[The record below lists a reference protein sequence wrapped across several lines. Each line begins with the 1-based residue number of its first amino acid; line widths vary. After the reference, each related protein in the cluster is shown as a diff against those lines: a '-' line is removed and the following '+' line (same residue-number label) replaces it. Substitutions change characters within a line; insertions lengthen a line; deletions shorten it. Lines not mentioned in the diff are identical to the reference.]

1 MQKYACLIFIR
12 DLQEATQQDTIIV
25 SQVAAEKL
33 SEKKA
38 KEAAAKV
45 PGSDDDDRI
54 ESFSEGHESDDD
66 DDEVNGGGAIVTETA
81 KTEKPGKGVKGKKER
96 PPSNGEYFTGTG
108 AVHCLIRRTTV
119 FWLNAP
125 AAHDFCEPSSHSER
139 LRCGLAAVQGFNL
152 GGLRDI
158 APGLF
163 LDDFMRTNFT
173 HSSSSA
179 DKVKTF
185 YMHAAT

>member
-12 DLQEATQQDTIIV
+12 DLQEATQQDKIIV

-45 PGSDDDDRI
+45 PGSDDDDL
-54 ESFSEGHESDDD
+54 EECYSEGHESDD
-66 DDEVNGGGAIVTETA
+66 DDEVNGGGATVTETA
-81 KTEKPGKGVKGKKER
+81 KTGKGVKGKKER

-108 AVHCLIRRTTV
+108 AVHCLIRRSTV

>member
-25 SQVAAEKL
+25 SQVAAENL
-33 SEKKA
+33 SEKKV

-66 DDEVNGGGAIVTETA
+66 DEVNGGGATVTETA

-108 AVHCLIRRTTV
+108 AVHCLIRRSTV
-119 FWLNAP
+119 SWLNAP
-125 AAHDFCEPSSHSER
+125 AAHDFCEPSSHSE
-139 LRCGLAAVQGFNL
+139 
-152 GGLRDI
+152 
-158 APGLF
+158 
-163 LDDFMRTNFT
+163 
-173 HSSSSA
+173 H
-179 DKVKTF
+179 VK
-185 YMHAAT
+185 